1 MYKTYLRWHE
11 ILHEV
16 KLDQENRQL
25 GIIFMTSKFFKVLIS
40 SLSLLKEGHVRFTT
54 LLDQC

>member
-1 MYKTYLRWHE
+1 MARDITRGKTRSR
-11 ILHEV
+11 
-16 KLDQENRQL
+16 NRQL